1 MAINLKR
8 RKRPST
14 TLQMAPMIDCVF
26 QLLIFFMVTSILRV
40 PPPFQVILPESDTRH
55 DFPQKKYN
63 VNISAD
69 GIISVDEKVMPNLD
83 ELELFLSAH
92 ENEIDTLIIKADRQA
107 KHGVVIDV
115 MERAKR
121 RFSKPEGLEIAL
133 AVADE

>member
-1 MAINLKR
+1 
-8 RKRPST
+8 
-14 TLQMAPMIDCVF
+14 MAPMIDCVF